1 MNKNGVMK
9 LAPIED
15 ASSSDKIKE
24 KLMVRI
30 VDDSMKEIFTEA
42 VKVDGP
48 CRDGDYVI
56 CRVDGED
63 KPIAVGKGYYGS
75 EFEKKLE
82 GMKVGEIIDTKP
94 ETELISI
101 KRKIVCID
109 AENAGEKIKRY
120 FEIEKR
126 RRMIG
131 LYEDI
136 VTYRCENSEFG
147 DLSEAVEVTRREN
160 ETMDDDMKMTEQE
173 IMEFVKYQAVSYAV
187 IKEAGLSPDPDDWM
201 SQAVEVESINIK
213 NYFNDKFVLINEVE
227 ALNGYM

>member
-1 MNKNGVMK
+1 MINTRGT
-9 LAPIED
+9 
-15 ASSSDKIKE
+15 
-24 KLMVRI
+24 
-30 VDDSMKEIFTEA
+30 F
-42 VKVDGP
+42 
-48 CRDGDYVI
+48 
-56 CRVDGED
+56 
-63 KPIAVGKGYYGS
+63 
-75 EFEKKLE
+75 
-82 GMKVGEIIDTKP
+82 
-94 ETELISI
+94 
-101 KRKIVCID
+101 CID

-173 IMEFVKYQAVSYAV
+173 ITEFVKYQAVSYAV